1 MPEHTGISARYGGHV
16 DLDVMTDK
24 VPGGWLV
31 EVSGEIDL
39 HTAPALR
46 AALDSVVAEAAAA
59 SPGGADVLVDLSG
72 VGFMDSTG
80 LGELV
85 GAHKAL
91 GRAGGRLHLVV
102 TSDRVARLLSLTG
115 LDEVLDVHRDRDA
128 GLGTLAQR
136 G

>member
-1 MPEHTGISARYGGHV
+1 V
-16 DLDVMTDK
+16 DLGVTTDK

-31 EVSGEIDL
+31 EVSGEVDL

-46 AALDSVVAEAAAA
+46 GALD
-59 SPGGADVLVDLSG
+59 GAVGQAVGSDECDVLVDLSA

-91 GRAGGRLHLVV
+91 QRRGRRLHLVV
-102 TSDRVARLLSLTG
+102 GSERVARLITLTA
-115 LDEVLDVHRDRDA
+115 LDEVLDVHRDLSSA
-128 GLGTLAQR
+128 LASLPTPS
-136 G
+136 

>member
-1 MPEHTGISARYGGHV
+1 MELAVT
-16 DLDVMTDK
+16 TDK

-31 EVSGEIDL
+31 AVNGEVDL

-46 AALDSVVAEAAAA
+46 SALDSAVARAVAEAGADSAAT
-59 SPGGADVLVDLSG
+59 DVLVDLSG

-91 GRAGGRLHLVV
+91 ARSDGRLHLVAG
-102 TSDRVARLLSLTG
+102 SDRVARLLAITA
-115 LDEVLDVHRDRDA
+115 LDEVLTVHGDRA
-128 GLGTLAQR
+128 SGLASLAAKA
-136 G
+136 